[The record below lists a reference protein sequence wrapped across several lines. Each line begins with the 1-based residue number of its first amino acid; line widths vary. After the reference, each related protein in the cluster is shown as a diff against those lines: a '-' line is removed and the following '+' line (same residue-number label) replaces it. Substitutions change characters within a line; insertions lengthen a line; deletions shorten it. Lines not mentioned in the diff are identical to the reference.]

1 MQGADHRLT
10 RRIGQ
15 FREERMNFETLTQ
28 DIDGVAVVV
37 KAIGSGPAV
46 LALHGAATL
55 EGYAWARGLA
65 DRFRV
70 YLPFHPGF
78 GESGEAS
85 HVAGMQD
92 MVVHNLRLVEAL
104 GLGRPHLVGHSMGGW
119 MAAEMAAVAG
129 ERFARLVLNA
139 PAGLNHPDHPA
150 ADMAAISPEDLPG
163 YLAHNVDIALRYFPG
178 GAECPP
184 LEAFLA
190 AREKEGRALG
200 NILKVHGM
208 GHPNL
213 GRWLSRIPNET
224 LVVWGD
230 KDRMMPASQA
240 PVWAERIPNART
252 LIVENAGHFAMQE
265 DPRVVTAIGD
275 FLAG

>member
-1 MQGADHRLT
+1 MG
-10 RRIGQ
+10 
-15 FREERMNFETLTQ
+15 FETLAF
-28 DIDGVAVVV
+28 DIDGVHTIV
-37 KAIGSGPAV
+37 KTIGSGPAV

-55 EGYAWARGLA
+55 EGHAWARGLA

-78 GESGEAS
+78 GDSAEAP
-85 HVAGMQD
+85 HIAGMQD
-92 MVVHNLRLVEAL
+92 LVVHNLRLVEAL
-104 GLGRPHLVGHSMGGW
+104 GLDRPHLFGHSMGGW
-119 MAAEMAAVAG
+119 MAAEIAAVAG
-129 ERFARLVLNA
+129 ERFSKLVLNA

-150 ADMAAISPEDLPG
+150 TDLAAIGPEALPG

-184 LEAFLA
+184 IEDFLA
-190 AREKEGRALG
+190 ARDKEGRALG

-230 KDRMMPASQA
+230 RDRLLPASQA
-240 PVWAERIPNART
+240 PLWVERIPNAKL
-252 LIVENAGHFAMQE
+252 LIRPGVGHFAMQE
-265 DPRVVTAIGD
+265 DPRTVTAIAD
-275 FLAG
+275 FLAGA